1 MAFRGYVILK
11 SRIFDNTNCA
21 RDVHGDGWYLTQ
33 IAHQRR
39 GMNRDRKTGD
49 LTVKEPSCIA
59 LTGLDT
65 FLGRR
70 LFEKLSSIA
79 SGPRLLALARSGA
92 RLEANAANRAG
103 ANAIP
108 YEDGGALASLLNQE
122 SVDTFVHL
130 GLREVPTRNRDTDR
144 NKEVCET
151 EEILDACRTAAI
163 SRFVIPSSTM
173 CYGPRVENPFQLGEE
188 ARLYGHAGA
197 HWVANRL
204 EIEVAVARYRALVPA
219 CDVSVLRHCWV
230 MGPSY
235 IDSFVRYFESDF
247 VPTVLGY
254 DPLLQFVH
262 EEDLLSVFEAVIREP
277 HDGTFNVVGSG
288 VLPVSGYLR
297 LAGKTGLPLPKP
309 LRTSVRRSPIPLAA
323 GDTADGF
330 YDYLKYQW
338 VASGER
344 AEREFG
350 PRLYTSQEAW
360 SAMVSSRRDTHYR

>member
-1 MAFRGYVILK
+1 M
-11 SRIFDNTNCA
+11 
-21 RDVHGDGWYLTQ
+21 
-33 IAHQRR
+33 
-39 GMNRDRKTGD
+39 
-49 LTVKEPSCIA
+49 KEPSCVA

-70 LFEKLSSIA
+70 LLERLSS
-79 SGPRLLALARSGA
+79 SGLRVLALTRSGA
-92 RLEANAANRAG
+92 RLEASAATRAG
-103 ANAIP
+103 TTVMK
-108 YEDGGALASLLNQE
+108 YEDGGALASLLSEE

-130 GLREVPTRNRDTDR
+130 GLREVPTRNRDADR
-144 NKEVCET
+144 DQEVGET
-151 EEILDACRTAAI
+151 QEVLDACRTAAI

-173 CYGPRVENPFQLGEE
+173 CYGPRVENPFQLREE
-188 ARLYGHAGA
+188 AQLHGHPAA
-197 HWVANRL
+197 HWVKNRL
-204 EIEVAVARYRALVPA
+204 EIEAAVARFRALVPA

-262 EEDLLSVFEAVIREP
+262 EEDLLSVFEAVIHEP

-297 LAGKTGLPLPKP
+297 LAGKTGLPLPRP
-309 LRTSVRRSPIPLAA
+309 LRASGRRSPVPLAA
-323 GDTADGF
+323 GDDADGF

-344 AEREFG
+344 AERELG

-360 SAMVSSRRDTHYR
+360 LAMVSSRRDTHYR